1 MLPKHD
7 EKLAHIRR
15 LLLDLGQDL
24 NLAGEQALS
33 GISSG
38 DISRFEAV
46 RNTLKASG
54 TKGNAID
61 NEIVT
66 SLALFGAEATDLREL
81 VAYLKITTEC
91 IRVSENYKSLA
102 RRIGP
107 LVSHGACFSSCQEYA
122 AHLCKSATKAVALA
136 LKTIE
141 THDKD
146 EVQNLYRQVQ
156 VEESKTDD
164 LYSILEK
171 NVLSELSKVNEFSAD
186 HMQILSTMRK
196 LERIADR
203 AVNIAKLNLFAQV
216 GGPLDVY

>member
-7 EKLAHIRR
+7 EKLAQIKS
-15 LLLDLGQDL
+15 LLLELGNEL

-33 GISSG
+33 GISTG
-38 DISRFEAV
+38 DVSRFDSI
-46 RNTLKASG
+46 RNTLKSSG

-66 SLALFGAEATDLREL
+66 SLALFGAEATDLRLL

-91 IRVSENYKSLA
+91 IRICENYKSLA
-102 RRIGP
+102 RRIAP
-107 LVSHGACFSSCQEYA
+107 LIAHGSCFSNCQEYA
-122 AHLCKSATKAVALA
+122 SHLCKSAAKAVSLA
-136 LKTIE
+136 IKSIE
-141 THDKD
+141 VADGD

-171 NVLSELSKVNEFSAD
+171 NVLSELSQINEFSAD

>member
-7 EKLAHIRR
+7 EKLTEIRT
-15 LLLDLGQDL
+15 LLITLGQDL

-33 GISSG
+33 GITTG
-38 DISRFEAV
+38 DVSRFETI
-46 RNTLKASG
+46 RTTLKASG
-54 TKGNAID
+54 TKGNEID

-81 VAYLKITTEC
+81 VAYLKITTEF
-91 IRVSENYKSLA
+91 IRVSDNYKSLA
-102 RRIGP
+102 RRIAP
-107 LVSHGACFSSCQEYA
+107 LVESGSCFTSSQEYA
-122 AHLCKSATKAVALA
+122 GHLCKSAAKAVSLA
-136 LKTIE
+136 IKTIE
-141 THDKD
+141 AVD
-146 EVQNLYRQVQ
+146 EDDVQNLYRQVQ

-164 LYSILEK
+164 LYAILEK
-171 NVLSELSKVNEFSAD
+171 NVLTELSRVNEFSAD

-203 AVNIAKLNLFAQV
+203 AVNIAKLNMFAQV